1 MDNLESLE
9 TLEIAEVGNS
19 KRSTSKQ
26 STQFMMLF
34 FTYNNY
40 KPGDIEILETTFKN
54 FEKTKKYVFQK
65 EICPTTNT
73 PHLQGNIWF
82 SKKTRWEELRLPFG
96 NLVRWARTNNP
107 KAAEKYCQK
116 SATSEPGSKPYIYG
130 FPKPLKLITPDK
142 DWQIEI
148 LKILETEPNDRHVY
162 WFWSSEGGIGK
173 SSFCKYLAAT
183 KKIVFIDEGKKGD
196 IMYSIMEANMD
207 ECNLVLFDIPRDNG
221 NKISYKSIESIK
233 NGMIFSSKYESGQ
246 KLFNS
251 PHVICFANVPPDL
264 SKLSEDRWVVK
275 NIDIIKNDIEHL
287 ALCFKNQIAK
297 ETST

>member
-1 MDNLESLE
+1 MSKDNLEILE
-9 TLEIAEVGNS
+9 TLEIVEDGNS
-19 KRSTSKQ
+19 KRSSSKQ
-26 STQFMMLF
+26 STQYMVLF

-40 KPGDIEILETTFKN
+40 KEDHIQILETTFKN
-54 FEKTKKYVFQK
+54 FKKTKKYVFQK
-65 EICPTTNT
+65 ELAPTTNT

-82 SKKTRWEELRLPFG
+82 SKKTRWEEFKLPFG
-96 NLVRWARTNNP
+96 NLIRWEKCRNYD
-107 KAAEKYCQK
+107 AAEQYCQK
-116 SATSEPGSKPYIYG
+116 SETSEAGSKPFMYG

-148 LKILETEPNDRHVY
+148 LELLKTEPDDRHVY

-183 KKIVFIDEGKKGD
+183 KKIVFIDEGKKAD
-196 IMYSIMEANMD
+196 IMYSIMEADMD

-233 NGMIFSSKYESGQ
+233 NGMVFSSKYESGQ

-251 PHVICFANVPPDL
+251 PHVICFANVPPEE
-264 SKLSEDRWVVK
+264 SKLSNDRWVIK
-275 NIDIIKNDIEHL
+275 NIDKQIIYDDVVNL
-287 ALCFKNQIAK
+287 QALTKTA
-297 ETST
+297 E